1 MLENPW
7 FINISCGILLPLCW
21 YIINY
26 FKDEECWKR
35 KRLKFCKIAIY
46 NMIERFNISNSN
58 GYPLGPRL
66 TQQNYI
72 LVLYELYFVIN
83 GNDSSKIQNQ
93 TFINDANAWYQS
105 YAKQNMQNAIEVY
118 SNLEIEEMLIEVN
131 SYGKNGKSFI
141 REICPNFVRWFYKIR
156 NKIYDVFNINK
167 QKNFNY
173 GMELL
178 YGSYKIPTDKATVQI
193 IKMCFQ

>member
-7 FINISCGILLPLCW
+7 FINIACGILLPLCW

-35 KRLKFCKIAIY
+35 KRLKCCKIAIY
-46 NMIERFNISNSN
+46 NMINRFNIAVGTGN
-58 GYPLGPRL
+58 PLGPIL

-83 GNDSSKIQNQ
+83 GNNSSKIPSQ
-93 TFINDANAWYQS
+93 TFISDANAWYQS
-105 YAKQNMQNAIEVY
+105 YAQQNMQSAIEVY
-118 SNLEIEEMLIEVN
+118 SHYEIEELLIEVN
-131 SYGKNGKSFI
+131 SYGKTGKSFI

-156 NKIYDVFNINK
+156 NKIYEMFNVNK
-167 QKNFNY
+167 RKNYNY
-173 GMELL
+173 GMTLL
-178 YGSYKIPTDKATVQI
+178 YGKYKIPTDFATQKI
-193 IKMCFQ
+193 IEICFK